1 MIHLAVF
8 NAIPA
13 FTPISRYAPKGLG
26 AVAHRA
32 YSIVSTVVNARSAD
46 QVELPTGS
54 LRSTSGLLI
63 GAYKSILAKKPKHFQ
78 SSVFAGAF
86 FSIPIDSSCQQL
98 INPPTKY
105 CANYLCESLRFSNFI
120 AKTGIYP

>member
-1 MIHLAVF
+1 MLYQPSLQFRATRQKASALLPIEH
-8 NAIPA
+8 IPLSPRLS
-13 FTPISRYAPKGLG
+13 THAP
-26 AVAHRA
+26 
-32 YSIVSTVVNARSAD
+32 AD

-86 FSIPIDSSCQQL
+86 FSIPIDSSLPAADQS
-98 INPPTKY
+98 PTKY
-105 CANYLCESLRFSNFI
+105 CANYLCESLLFSNFI